1 VLKTISLESES
12 VGPYPNTRPKQRAAV
27 NSSLYGASLYLHKG
41 RNLRRRSA
49 HMQQQTSRGVSAV
62 AVRTSRQ
69 SKLANDRIAN
79 EPHPHLQLHPPL
91 HSCPDLIQRRRQRG
105 MEGTGGLPS
114 YRKIAPPLGD
124 CMGIS

>member
-41 RNLRRRSA
+41 QNLRRRSA
-49 HMQQQTSRGVSAV
+49 HMQQTSRGVSAV

-79 EPHPHLQLHPPL
+79 EPHPSLQLHPPL

-105 MEGTGGLPS
+105 DGGGRGLPS
-114 YRKIAPPLGD
+114 YRKIAPP
-124 CMGIS
+124 